1 MSSLAFEIGFDHYR
15 YDLPLDISRF
25 QDNHREQIRYG
36 YEAAKMQKVSQKKPD
51 LYERKLI
58 TLRDRAL
65 VKGLEVSIST
75 QDLVVKLEESKGSC
89 PITLLPFTFAENK
102 ATDWSVD
109 RIDNTCGYCP
119 DNIVIVSVIANQA
132 KSDLDLAG
140 MIKTALGKA
149 RTEDLLDER
158 EWLRMARFYY
168 HKMKIMKPLCL
179 CLLLTDSQPLYDQII
194 FMQLFMNEEKRAKA
208 FLKQLEKYISKEAV
222 MKAAKLTQK
231 RVYHRADIDVD
242 VLYDS
247 PKLYRW
253 VQSFIVAINAH
264 SSEFDSLLMDCVFA

>member
-51 LYERKLI
+51 LYEKKLI

-75 QDLVVKLEESKGSC
+75 QDLVVKLEESKGRC

-140 MIKTALGKA
+140 MIKTALGKT

-179 CLLLTDSQPLYDQII
+179 CLLLTNSQPLYDQII

-208 FLKQLEKYISKEAV
+208 FLKQLEKYISKDAV

-253 VQSFIVAINAH
+253 VQSFIVEINAH

>member
-1 MSSLAFEIGFDHYR
+1 MSSLSFEIGYDHYR
-15 YDLPLDISRF
+15 FNLPLDISRF
-25 QDNHREQIRYG
+25 QENHHQQIRYG

-51 LYERKLI
+51 LYEKKLI
-58 TLRDRAL
+58 SIRDRAL
-65 VKGLEVSIST
+65 VKGLDVSISEK
-75 QDLVVKLEESKGSC
+75 DLRTHLEETKGCC
-89 PITLLPFTFAENK
+89 PITQVSFTFAENN

-109 RIDNTCGYCP
+109 RVDNMRGYCP

-132 KSDLDLAG
+132 KSDLDLSG
-140 MIKTALGKA
+140 IIKKALGKA
-149 RTEDLLDER
+149 KTEDLLTGK

-168 HKMKIMKPLCL
+168 QRMKIMKPLCM
-179 CLLLTDSQPLYDQII
+179 CLLLTDSQNLYDQIV

-208 FLKQLEKYISKEAV
+208 FLKQLEKYISKGVV

-231 RVYHRADIDVD
+231 RVYHRADIDVE

-253 VQSFIVAINAH
+253 VQSFVSAINTH
-264 SSEFDSLLMDCVFA
+264 SAEFDPLLMDCMFS

>member
-75 QDLVVKLEESKGSC
+75 QDLVVKLEESKGRC

-140 MIKTALGKA
+140 IIKTALGKA

-179 CLLLTDSQPLYDQII
+179 CLLLTNSQSLYDQII

-208 FLKQLEKYISKEAV
+208 FLKQLEKYISKDAV

-253 VQSFIVAINAH
+253 VQSFIVEINAH

>member
-25 QDNHREQIRYG
+25 QDNQRQQIRYG
-36 YEAAKMQKVSQKKPD
+36 YEAAKMQKVSQRKPD
-51 LYERKLI
+51 LYEKKLM

-75 QDLVVKLEESKGSC
+75 QDLIAKLEESKGRC
-89 PITLLPFTFAENK
+89 PITLLPFTFAENN

-109 RIDNTCGYCP
+109 RVDNTLGYCP

-132 KSDLDLAG
+132 KSGLDLAG
-140 MIKTALGKA
+140 IIKTALRKA
-149 RTEDLLDER
+149 KTEDLLNDR

-179 CLLLTDSQPLYDQII
+179 CLLLAESQSLYDQIV
-194 FMQLFMNEEKRAKA
+194 FMQLFMNQEKRAKA
-208 FLKQLEKYISKEAV
+208 FLKQLEKYIGKGDV

-231 RVYHRADIDVD
+231 RAYHRADIDVE

-253 VQSFIVAINAH
+253 VRSFIAAINAH
-264 SSEFDSLLMDCVFA
+264 RAEFDPLLMECLFA